1 MVDDWDEDTTSATI
15 NVSEIRARHEKRKR
29 ACLTVLTGT
38 MSGQLYKLQKGN
50 TIIGRATN
58 AEVRLVDDGVSRH
71 HARVRMETDA
81 PYLEDLESRNG
92 TYINGVKLDAARKLE
107 DGDKIQVGRN
117 TVVRFS
123 YQDDLDESF
132 HENLMSSAL
141 RDPLTKL
148 FNKRYFLDRLDSE
161 LKFAKRHETALSLL
175 LIDLDH
181 FKAVND
187 THGHLAGDAILA
199 NLANVLA
206 RAVRNEDVVAR
217 FGGEEIAIILR
228 AIPLEPAFLLADRL
242 RDLIQQ
248 TVTEHN
254 NLQLRATASIGAA
267 GYPTTACENIE
278 ALIEAA
284 DKALYKA
291 KGHGR
296 NRVARPTLQPKSAR

>member
-1 MVDDWDEDTTSATI
+1 MVDDWDEETTSTSI
-15 NVSEIRARHEKRKR
+15 DVSELRARHEARKS

-38 MSGQLYKLQKGN
+38 SSGQLYKLQKGN
-50 TIIGRATN
+50 TILGRATN
-58 AEVRLVDDGVSRH
+58 AEVRLGDDGVSRH
-71 HARVRMETDA
+71 HARLRLETDG
-81 PYLEDLESRNG
+81 PYIEDLESRNG
-92 TYINGVKLDAARKLE
+92 TYVNGTKIDSACKLA
-107 DGDKIQVGRN
+107 DGDKIQIGRT
-117 TVVRFS
+117 TVVRFA
-123 YQDDLDESF
+123 YHDDLDESF

-161 LKFAKRHETALSLL
+161 LKFAKRHDTALSLL
-175 LIDLDH
+175 LVDLDH

-187 THGHLAGDAILA
+187 THGHLAGDAILV
-199 NLANVLA
+199 NLAQVLQ

-248 TVTEHN
+248 TVTKHHHLE
-254 NLQLRATASIGAA
+254 LRATASIGAA
-267 GYPTTACENIE
+267 GYPTTKADTIE

-296 NRVARPTLQPKSAR
+296 NRVARPTLQPKTAP

>member
-1 MVDDWDEDTTSATI
+1 VVDDWDEDTTSATI
-15 NVSEIRARHEKRKR
+15 DVSEMRARHEKRKR

-38 MSGQLYKLQKGN
+38 MSGQLYKLEKGN
-50 TIIGRATN
+50 TIIGRAPN
-58 AEVRLVDDGVSRH
+58 AEVRLGDDGVSRH
-71 HARVRMETDA
+71 HASIRLDGDV

-92 TYINGVKLDAARKLE
+92 TFVNGAKLDGPRKLE
-107 DGDKIQVGRN
+107 DGDKIQVGRT
-117 TVVRFS
+117 TVVRFA
-123 YQDDLDESF
+123 YHDDLDESF

-141 RDPLTKL
+141 RDPLTRL

-161 LKFAKRHETALSLL
+161 LKFAKRHDTALSLL
-175 LIDLDH
+175 MIDLDH

-187 THGHLAGDAILA
+187 THGHLAGDAILT
-199 NLANVLA
+199 NLAQILQ

-248 TVTEHN
+248 TVTKHN
-254 NLQLRATASIGAA
+254 GLELRATASIGAA
-267 GYPTTACENIE
+267 GYPSTKVEKIE
-278 ALIEAA
+278 DLIEAA

-296 NRVARPTLQPKSAR
+296 NRVARPTLQPKTAR